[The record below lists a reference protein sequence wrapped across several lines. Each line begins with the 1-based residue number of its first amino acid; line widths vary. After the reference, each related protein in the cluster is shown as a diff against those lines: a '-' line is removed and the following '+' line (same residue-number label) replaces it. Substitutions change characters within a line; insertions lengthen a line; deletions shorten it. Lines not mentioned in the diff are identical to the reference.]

1 MKFIERNRKFYY
13 NNLNSNNHHI
23 LKTQKDNYFDGD
35 ERNIKTTSVKI
46 RINSQK
52 KKIKTITKI
61 YLKQIVQQKLKK
73 LKIILTKRL

>member
-61 YLKQIVQQKLKK
+61 YIKQIKQKKLKK
-73 LKIILTKRL
+73 IKIILTKRL

>member
-13 NNLNSNNHHI
+13 NNLNSNNHHL

-61 YLKQIVQQKLKK
+61 YLKQIVQ
-73 LKIILTKRL
+73 